1 MTVRLNARALR
12 GASLLIAAGLIA
24 AATPAS
30 AQVLF
35 DASPTGDLTGSW
47 ANTDDSQNFL
57 VKFTLDSAA
66 SISEFDIATDP
77 SFAWIGKAVTV
88 RVRADDNG
96 APTTSDLFQF
106 GSTVTSIT
114 GTGMGALVG
123 TSFTPLNLAAGS
135 YWFGVSGSPY
145 ELGWSSFSGNNSADV
160 WAMQGGESFMYQ
172 PNLGLAFRVIGTAG
186 GAVPEPA
193 SWALMIGGF
202 GMVGA
207 SMRRRRATVAF
218 G

>member
-1 MTVRLNARALR
+1 MTVRLNKRALR
-12 GASLLIAAGLIA
+12 GASLLVAAGLIA
-24 AATPAS
+24 AAAPAS

-35 DASPTGDLTGSW
+35 DASPMGSLTGQW
-47 ANTDDSQNFL
+47 ANTAGNQNFM
-57 VKFTLDSAA
+57 VKFTLTSAA

-77 SFAWIGKAVTV
+77 VFAPIGKAVTV
-88 RVRADDNG
+88 RVRADDAGVPDAAN
-96 APTTSDLFQF
+96 LFEF
-106 GSTVTSIT
+106 DSTVTSVN
-114 GTGMGALVG
+114 GTGPSALVG
-123 TSFTPLNLAAGS
+123 TSFTPLNLAAGN
-135 YWFGVSGSPY
+135 YWFGVSGNPY
-145 ELGWSSFSGNNSADV
+145 ELGWSSFSGNSTDT
-160 WAMQGGESFMYQ
+160 WALSDGETGYFKA
-172 PNLGLAFRVIGTAG
+172 NLGLAFRVIGTASN